1 MMCKLKDVQMPACHR
16 PELMGIINVNGIRI
30 YAYHGC
36 LPEEAKIGGE
46 YVVDVRV
53 ETDFSLAEKSDEL
66 TDTVDYCTIH
76 DVVKTEMAI
85 PSKLIEHVARRIGTG
100 LRKHYPKVSSFIV
113 RVTKINP
120 PMNGA
125 VENVSVEV
133 TA

>member
-1 MMCKLKDVQMPACHR
+1 
-16 PELMGIINVNGIRI
+16 MGVINVNGIRV

-53 ETDFSLAEKSDEL
+53 ETDFSSAEKSDEL
-66 TDTVDYCTIH
+66 TDTIDYCVIH
-76 DVVKTEMAI
+76 DSVKAEMAI
-85 PSKLIEHVARRIGTG
+85 RSKLIEHVARRIGTS
-100 LRKHYPKVSSFIV
+100 LRKHYPKAGSFMV

-125 VENVSVEV
+125 VDNVSVEI

>member
-1 MMCKLKDVQMPACHR
+1 MP
-16 PELMGIINVNGIRI
+16 MGVINVNGIRV

-46 YVVDVRV
+46 YVVDVSV
-53 ETDFSLAEKSDEL
+53 ETDFSSAEKSDEL
-66 TDTVDYCTIH
+66 TDTVDYCIIH
-76 DVVKTEMAI
+76 DTVKAEMAI
-85 PSKLIEHVARRIGTG
+85 RSKLIEHVARRIGNK
-100 LRKHYPKVSSFIV
+100 LRVHYPKVDSFQV

-125 VENVSVEV
+125 VDNVSVEI